1 MTNKH
6 TCRGIWRRFPAL
18 LLLAV
23 MALSARAADGFTAS
37 QLKFL
42 NIIISSYT
50 PWQSVELNGKLQME
64 RLPLT
69 PSVRIYM
76 EYKQKIFISVRAPFV
91 GEVGRVEIDS
101 TQVVAVNRLKKVY
114 VQEPTGNL
122 LSYMNIE
129 DVQDMLLGRV
139 FICDYGTLNTVN
151 MKLCELFNEQSR
163 MLLVPLI
170 QPLDGRVRYGYTFDF
185 NGLMQDMYATTESGS
200 YSALAHYTY
209 PGGNKTGIEL
219 DIQIKDKYYGAQM
232 QLDKPKWNPARSL
245 EPVEINRKWK
255 RVDIKTF
262 FKF

>member
-18 LLLAV
+18 LLLAI

-101 TQVVAVNRLKKVY
+101 TQVVAVNRLKKCMCRN
-114 VQEPTGNL
+114 PPA
-122 LSYMNIE
+122 
-129 DVQDMLLGRV
+129 
-139 FICDYGTLNTVN
+139 IC
-151 MKLCELFNEQSR
+151 S
-163 MLLVPLI
+163 
-170 QPLDGRVRYGYTFDF
+170 
-185 NGLMQDMYATTESGS
+185 AT
-200 YSALAHYTY
+200 
-209 PGGNKTGIEL
+209 
-219 DIQIKDKYYGAQM
+219 
-232 QLDKPKWNPARSL
+232 
-245 EPVEINRKWK
+245 
-255 RVDIKTF
+255 
-262 FKF
+262 